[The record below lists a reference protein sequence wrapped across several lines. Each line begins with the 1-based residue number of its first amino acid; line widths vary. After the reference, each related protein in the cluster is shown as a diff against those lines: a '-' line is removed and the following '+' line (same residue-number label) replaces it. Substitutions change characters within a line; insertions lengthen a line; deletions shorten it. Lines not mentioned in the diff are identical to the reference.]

1 MPLPWKKHRRT
12 RISRIV
18 ADLQSPPKH
27 GGSLVVETGFP
38 TSLIDLFVKNR
49 DRLKKKSLKIN
60 RNKNPVPIQPSPS
73 DESTSPTSVTD
84 DSTLSGSPSFGV
96 DSDPAPWN
104 EIEEEDHRSKDEGTE
119 CPRENH
125 RDQSRAV
132 FAVVMVVLVLAV
144 STKRLALGVTMSAF
158 LLIFAEYVCIRSI
171 RFLKLCAS
179 AKAALES
186 FLQRV
191 TQLVWIEKFVLLLK
205 NIISSKVC
213 LDREEETIVAKE
225 ITGNELNLKNPRVP
239 ETQIAGTDCITNE
252 EEIVIVGPELEFLSR
267 DKRWG
272 CLDEENKVEEH
283 MEDGPVLVCGNQ
295 RSRSARLKSKLVK
308 KLVPKKLRNLKKN
321 RKSKGK
327 NDGESSSEVSSTLGD
342 DVSARFVEPDEQEI
356 GNEQF
361 QESDDRSSLSL
372 LQEEKCEE
380 EQVVDD
386 GNPRINEQS
395 RDKGAGRDREGNLG
409 YVTLLVIALAGLA
422 GGRVV
427 ALVVT
432 ISWCFMMKLT
442 RSRSRSVNV
451 PL

>member
-104 EIEEEDHRSKDEGTE
+104 QIEEEDHRSKDEGTE

-158 LLIFAEYVCIRSI
+158 LLIFAE
-171 RFLKLCAS
+171 
-179 AKAALES
+179 
-186 FLQRV
+186 
-191 TQLVWIEKFVLLLK
+191 
-205 NIISSKVC
+205 
-213 LDREEETIVAKE
+213 EEETIVAKE

-283 MEDGPVLVCGNQ
+283 MEDGHVLVCGNQ

-321 RKSKGK
+321 SKSKGK

-409 YVTLLVIALAGLA
+409 RSSCGSGSHNFMVFHDEVDS
-422 GGRVV
+422 
-427 ALVVT
+427 
-432 ISWCFMMKLT
+432 ISKQICKCASMI
-442 RSRSRSVNV
+442 RCPV
-451 PL
+451 PISS